1 MVEKTESQKLIEENC
16 DNAMTA
22 VQVSLRV
29 YGRRNGIWW
38 GGWRT
43 KGLREGVSE
52 AIKTKPRLEETCYTD
67 KRDGGE

>member
-1 MVEKTESQKLIEENC
+1 
-16 DNAMTA
+16 MTA

-29 YGRRNGIWW
+29 YSRRNGIWW